1 MQSVRYLYSTSL
13 GCKKGKIKQFKYKN
27 IWFLE
32 IGSFLSTILSVSP
45 RFPRNV
51 KEICICQCIN
61 SRICVQT
68 PSKRLK
74 STFVVTNVFKKSV
87 FNAWKNIHEDPFYV
101 TKRRQMLVQKFVI
114 FFFLK
119 NEAVVSVFL
128 LTKKS
133 LLFMRKSTEGTIA
146 GTSTTSKIYP
156 LQLETNF
163 WPMSLP

>member
-1 MQSVRYLYSTSL
+1 MIFLFRLTAHQVTLWQTVNHICVLIAFHPLVHKLIGIRYGVVNVNDFLRCNPSGICTQL
-13 GCKKGKIKQFKYKN
+13 LWDVKKGKIKQFKYKN

-101 TKRRQMLVQKFVI
+101 TKRRQMLVQKFVNF
-114 FFFLK
+114 FFFL
-119 NEAVVSVFL
+119 
-128 LTKKS
+128 
-133 LLFMRKSTEGTIA
+133 
-146 GTSTTSKIYP
+146 
-156 LQLETNF
+156 
-163 WPMSLP
+163 